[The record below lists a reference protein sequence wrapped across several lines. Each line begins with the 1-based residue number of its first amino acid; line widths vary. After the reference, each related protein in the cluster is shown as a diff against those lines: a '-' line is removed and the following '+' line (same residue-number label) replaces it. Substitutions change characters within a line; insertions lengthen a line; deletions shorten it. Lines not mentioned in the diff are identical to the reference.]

1 MKGTLM
7 GYQERDK
14 KLAKRKEKSRL
25 DGAMRTKTRRKS
37 QDDIQKHKRA
47 AKDLEKELDKV
58 FDKESDQGNY

>member
-1 MKGTLM
+1 M

-47 AKDLEKELDKV
+47 AKDLDKV
-58 FDKESDQGNY
+58 FDKENDQGDY